1 MDNELLVKSIRE
13 ICKSNNI
20 TPSQLE
26 AELGFGAGL
35 ISRWTKS
42 SPSLDKI
49 VDIADYFN
57 VSIDELI
64 GRNQK
69 TSESNNFQ
77 FVYSLIQMTKNGYVK
92 WKNSCLMCDINE
104 NYKTI
109 IDIDYSIKN
118 FNDYPRDNRRID
130 SFVLEY
136 DNGFITLESSIIIN
150 HNSIQQY
157 DGQLFI
163 QPDENTE
170 PVYQEC
176 DQTQLL
182 ELYKTIKRS
191 YGNKI
196 PEDLAENF
204 KEKLYNEQNIKS
216 LQEFRR
222 DLNNV
227 NIPTTQDIDNM
238 FSNDGVINA
247 IVKLNDPSIKSIVDT
262 FTNPQMIKMINS
274 VSRMQSYMKKIS
286 DKEKNNDD

>member
-1 MDNELLVKSIRE
+1 MKIQN
-13 ICKSNNI
+13 
-20 TPSQLE
+20 
-26 AELGFGAGL
+26 L
-35 ISRWTKS
+35 I
-42 SPSLDKI
+42 
-49 VDIADYFN
+49 
-57 VSIDELI
+57 
-64 GRNQK
+64 
-69 TSESNNFQ
+69 
-77 FVYSLIQMTKNGYVK
+77 
-92 WKNSCLMCDINE
+92 
-104 NYKTI
+104 
-109 IDIDYSIKN
+109 
-118 FNDYPRDNRRID
+118 
-130 SFVLEY
+130 
-136 DNGFITLESSIIIN
+136 
-150 HNSIQQY
+150 
-157 DGQLFI
+157 
-163 QPDENTE
+163 
-170 PVYQEC
+170 YQEC

-286 DKEKNNDD
+286 DKKKNNDD

>member
-1 MDNELLVKSIRE
+1 MDNELLVKSIRK

-69 TSESNNFQ
+69 TSENNNFQ
-77 FVYSLIQMTKNGYVK
+77 FIYSLIQMTQNEYVK
-92 WKNSCLMCDINE
+92 WNNSCIMCDINE

-109 IDIDYSIKN
+109 IDINCNIKN
-118 FNDYPRDNRRID
+118 FNDYPSNNRKTD
-130 SFVLEY
+130 GFVLEY
-136 DNGFITLESSIIIN
+136 DNGFITLESNIIIN

-157 DGQLFI
+157 DGHLFI
-163 QPDENTE
+163 QPNENTE

-222 DLNNV
+222 DLNNAD
-227 NIPTTQDIDNM
+227 IPSEQDIDNM
-238 FSNDGVINA
+238 FNNEGVINA
-247 IVKLNDPSIKSIVDT
+247 MVKLNDPSIKSIVDT
-262 FTNPQMIKMINS
+262 FTNPQMIKMIDS

-286 DKEKNNDD
+286 DKEKNNDK

>member
-1 MDNELLVKSIRE
+1 
-13 ICKSNNI
+13 
-20 TPSQLE
+20 
-26 AELGFGAGL
+26 
-35 ISRWTKS
+35 
-42 SPSLDKI
+42 
-49 VDIADYFN
+49 
-57 VSIDELI
+57 
-64 GRNQK
+64 
-69 TSESNNFQ
+69 
-77 FVYSLIQMTKNGYVK
+77 
-92 WKNSCLMCDINE
+92 MCDINE

-286 DKEKNNDD
+286 DKKKNNDD